1 VWADDLNFEGIAAKY
16 SQLLTPEFTA
26 FATAGWFPLRT
37 DNPLQTASRDL
48 EGLQAGFNWSLTPT
62 TEFKLAAATYRYRGI
77 EGHLESA
84 DRYTSLTADYGTR
97 YEYPSGLRQR
107 GNTLF
112 ILNAITD
119 STKPTYWGLA
129 SGFRELNV
137 TTSLDEAKFDP
148 VHVVLTGDYVKN
160 VGFDRAEILQ
170 RTGRDIEPRTKGYQ
184 GKVTVGMPHI
194 DKRGEWQVFGAYK
207 YLQRDAVLD
216 AYTDSDFR
224 LGGTDAKG
232 YIIGG
237 SYGLDKNT
245 WLTLRWL
252 SADAIDGPP
261 LSVDS
266 LQVDLNA
273 RF

>member
-1 VWADDLNFEGIAAKY
+1 
-16 SQLLTPEFTA
+16 
-26 FATAGWFPLRT
+26 
-37 DNPLQTASRDL
+37 
-48 EGLQAGFNWSLTPT
+48 
-62 TEFKLAAATYRYRGI
+62 
-77 EGHLESA
+77 
-84 DRYTSLTADYGTR
+84 
-97 YEYPSGLRQR
+97 
-107 GNTLF
+107 
-112 ILNAITD
+112 
-119 STKPTYWGLA
+119 
-129 SGFRELNV
+129 
-137 TTSLDEAKFDP
+137 
-148 VHVVLTGDYVKN
+148 VLTGDYVKN

-237 SYGLDKNT
+237 SYGIDKNT
-245 WLTLRWL
+245 WLSLKWL

-261 LSVDS
+261 FSVDS